1 MGSLGRRRHDA
12 TMPLTISSRCLLPD
26 LPESRRLA
34 QSPWRGVFVD
44 DGLYCND
51 SDDTFSDATYEY
63 GDDDDY
69 DVETFGVGAPPLET
83 FGVGAP
89 PLPPPTPENIDDAL
103 PLWASVTQ
111 EDLDDAMELYAAE
124 PDRREVAFSLM
135 IDRAQQARIYAAHA
149 ARAPEYAAHAARAPE
164 SAPESTHPAP

>member
-1 MGSLGRRRHDA
+1 MDR
-12 TMPLTISSRCLLPD
+12 PLTLPG
-26 LPESRRLA
+26 PPPRRMA
-34 QSPWRGVFVD
+34 GSQWRGTVD

-51 SDDTFSDATYEY
+51 SDGTFSDATYEY

-83 FGVGAP
+83 FGVDAP
-89 PLPPPTPENIDDAL
+89 PLPPPTPENVDDAL

-111 EDLDDAMELYAAE
+111 EDLDDATELYAAM

-135 IDRAQQARIYAAHA
+135 IDQAQQRRI
-149 ARAPEYAAHAARAPE
+149 YAAHAARAPE

>member
-1 MGSLGRRRHDA
+1 
-12 TMPLTISSRCLLPD
+12 MPLTISSRCLLPD

-89 PLPPPTPENIDDAL
+89 PLPPPTPEDIDDAL
-103 PLWASVTQ
+103 
-111 EDLDDAMELYAAE
+111 ELYAAE

-149 ARAPEYAAHAARAPE
+149 ARVPEYAAHAARAPE
-164 SAPESTHPAP
+164 STPESTPEP

>member
-1 MGSLGRRRHDA
+1 
-12 TMPLTISSRCLLPD
+12 MPLTISSRCLLPD

-69 DVETFGVGAPPLET
+69 DVETFGVGAPPL
-83 FGVGAP
+83 
-89 PLPPPTPENIDDAL
+89 PPPAPEDIDDAL
-103 PLWASVTQ
+103 
-111 EDLDDAMELYAAE
+111 ELYAAE

>member
-1 MGSLGRRRHDA
+1 MDRPIRLSGPPRRILAGSQWNG
-12 TMPLTISSRCLLPD
+12 T
-26 LPESRRLA
+26 
-34 QSPWRGVFVD
+34 VD
-44 DGLYCND
+44 DGFYCND
-51 SDDTFSDATYEY
+51 SADTFSDDSNYEY

-83 FGVGAP
+83 FGVDAP
-89 PLPPPTPENIDDAL
+89 PLPPPTPENVDDAL

-111 EDLDDAMELYAAE
+111 EDLDDATELYAAM

-135 IDRAQQARIYAAHA
+135 IDQAQQRRI
-149 ARAPEYAAHAARAPE
+149 YAAHAARAPE

>member
-1 MGSLGRRRHDA
+1 MIGSQWNG
-12 TMPLTISSRCLLPD
+12 T
-26 LPESRRLA
+26 
-34 QSPWRGVFVD
+34 VD

-51 SDDTFSDATYEY
+51 SADTFSDDSNYEY

-89 PLPPPTPENIDDAL
+89 PLPPPTQEDIDDAL
-103 PLWASVTQ
+103 
-111 EDLDDAMELYAAE
+111 DLYAAE
-124 PDRREVAFSLM
+124 PAHEVAFSLM

-149 ARAPEYAAHAARAPE
+149 ARAPEHTPE
-164 SAPESTHPAP
+164 HTPEP

>member
-1 MGSLGRRRHDA
+1 
-12 TMPLTISSRCLLPD
+12 
-26 LPESRRLA
+26 LA

-69 DVETFGVGAPPLET
+69 DVETFGVGAPPL
-83 FGVGAP
+83 
-89 PLPPPTPENIDDAL
+89 PPP
-103 PLWASVTQ
+103 TQ
-111 EDLDDAMELYAAE
+111 EDLDDAHELYAAM

-135 IDRAQQARIYAAHA
+135 IDQAQQRRI
-149 ARAPEYAAHAARAPE
+149 YAAHAARAPE

>member
-34 QSPWRGVFVD
+34 QSQWRGVFVD

-83 FGVGAP
+83 FGVDAP
-89 PLPPPTPENIDDAL
+89 PLPPPTPENVDDAL

-111 EDLDDAMELYAAE
+111 EDLDDATELYAAM

-135 IDRAQQARIYAAHA
+135 IDQAQQRRI
-149 ARAPEYAAHAARAPE
+149 YAAHAARAPE

>member
-1 MGSLGRRRHDA
+1 MIGSQWNG
-12 TMPLTISSRCLLPD
+12 T
-26 LPESRRLA
+26 
-34 QSPWRGVFVD
+34 VD

-51 SDDTFSDATYEY
+51 SADTFSDDSNYEY
-63 GDDDDY
+63 VDDDDY

-89 PLPPPTPENIDDAL
+89 PLPPPTPEDIDDAL
-103 PLWASVTQ
+103 
-111 EDLDDAMELYAAE
+111 ELYAAE

-164 SAPESTHPAP
+164 STPESTHPAP

>member
-1 MGSLGRRRHDA
+1 MIGSQWNG
-12 TMPLTISSRCLLPD
+12 T
-26 LPESRRLA
+26 
-34 QSPWRGVFVD
+34 VD

-51 SDDTFSDATYEY
+51 SADTFSDDSNYEY

-103 PLWASVTQ
+103 PLYASATP
-111 EDLDDAMELYAAE
+111 EDIDDALELYAAE

-164 SAPESTHPAP
+164 STLACPD

>member
-12 TMPLTISSRCLLPD
+12 TLPLTISSRCLLPD

-34 QSPWRGVFVD
+34 GSQWRGVFVD

-89 PLPPPTPENIDDAL
+89 PLPPPTPEDIDDAL
-103 PLWASVTQ
+103 V
-111 EDLDDAMELYAAE
+111 LYAAE
-124 PDRREVAFSLM
+124 PAHEVAFSLM
-135 IDRAQQARIYAAHA
+135 MDRAQQARIYAGHA